1 MEMGPPPNEDI
12 TQDQTH
18 PSSLLLHASKSESNL
33 FSFHSDP
40 NSRTCS
46 LNTANSIH
54 GISGIKTKIEEM
66 VTSTPQAPSGPPAQ
80 NDDEK
85 FRTPQRGDFEFFNF
99 KE

>member
-1 MEMGPPPNEDI
+1 MGPPNGEDI
-12 TQDQTH
+12 TQDQT

-46 LNTANSIH
+46 LNAANSIH

-66 VTSTPQAPSGPPAQ
+66 VTSTPQAPSGP
-80 NDDEK
+80 NEDEK
-85 FRTPQRGDFEFFNF
+85 FRTPQRGEFLNF
-99 KE
+99 